1 MRHEGATVTVVR
13 IGLAALLVL
22 GTLSAPASAQTD
34 PVAEARRLAVA
45 GQRPAAIRLLDARL
59 TAVATDTDARTLRG
73 LIHAW
78 DGRYAEA
85 RADLAMV
92 LAAMPT
98 HYDALTAL
106 ARVELWDGHP
116 DRSEALTV
124 RGLQA
129 YSQRADLMEIR
140 ALALEQLGRYG
151 EARDQIDAALR
162 LDRSRDTARR
172 IRRRLVERLPA
183 WFAALTYRA
192 DRFDDGRA
200 GWSEGQASLSRQAG
214 FGTIGVRAYGAAR
227 FGVKDYQIE
236 LEAYP
241 RLAAGTYMYLAGA
254 YAPDARLYPRRRGA
268 VDLYQSLG
276 RGWEATAGVRRM
288 EFTSTVQIY
297 TGAVSKY
304 TGNWLLTARAW
315 VNPDRDRDSVT
326 LNFGARHYAG
336 DGESYWGVSYARG
349 TYRDDVRQV
358 DEITRLFSNAATLEL
373 QRRIGRTYWGGSA
386 SLSREERGPG
396 DAFLQATFSLTGRV
410 RF

>member
-1 MRHEGATVTVVR
+1 MIVMR
-13 IGLAALLVL
+13 IGVAALLAL
-22 GTLSAPASAQTD
+22 GALVAPAYAQTD
-34 PVAEARRLAVA
+34 PIAEARRLADA
-45 GQRPAAIRLLDARL
+45 GQRAAAIRLLDARL

-85 RADLAMV
+85 RADLEIV

-98 HYDALTAL
+98 HLDALTAL
-106 ARVELWDGHP
+106 ARVELWDEHA

-129 YSQRADLMEIR
+129 HPQSADLMEVR

-151 EARDQIDAALR
+151 EARAQIDAALR
-162 LDRSRDTARR
+162 QDRSRETARR
-172 IRRRLVERLPA
+172 IRRRLVDRQPA
-183 WFAALTYRA
+183 WFAALTYRH

-200 GWSEGQASLSRQAG
+200 GWSEGQVSLSRRSG
-214 FGTIGVRAYGAAR
+214 IGTIGLRAYGAKR
-227 FGVKDYQIE
+227 FGLSDYQLEI
-236 LEAYP
+236 EAYP
-241 RLAAGTYMYLAGA
+241 RLGPGTYLYLAGA
-254 YAPDARLYPRRRGA
+254 YAPDALLYPERRGA
-268 VDLYQSLG
+268 VDVYQSLG

-297 TGAVSKY
+297 TGALSKY
-304 TGNWLLTARAW
+304 TGNWLLTARGW
-315 VNPDRDRDSVT
+315 MNPDRDSDSLT
-326 LNFGARHYAG
+326 LNFGARRYAA
-336 DGESYWGVSYARG
+336 DGESYWGVVYARG
-349 TYRDDVRQV
+349 TYRDDVRQAA
-358 DEITRLFSNAATLEL
+358 EITRLFSNAGTLEL

-396 DAFLQATFSLTGRV
+396 DAFFQATFTVTGRV